1 MTEMYEFE
9 QIMEDL
15 MSDGLAPLLLTNSWS
30 FLLNIAAYVLT
41 AIALY
46 TLASRRGIKN
56 AWLSWVPVINCWIIG
71 SLSDQYRYVVK
82 GEVKNKRKAL
92 IILNIINWILALAMI
107 VISIVMVVT
116 VANTAINAP
125 MDMMADTMSGE
136 MMSKI
141 MGPVIAI
148 LGLCL
153 PLMGISIALMVI
165 RYMAMYDIY
174 NSCSPQNSVVF
185 LVLSILFS
193 ITEPFFLFFTRN
205 KDDGMPPRKQEPVYE
220 TPRETWN
227 QTEYL

>member
-116 VANTAINAP
+116 VANTAKLWAP
-125 MDMMADTMSGE
+125 
-136 MMSKI
+136 
-141 MGPVIAI
+141 
-148 LGLCL
+148 
-153 PLMGISIALMVI
+153 
-165 RYMAMYDIY
+165 
-174 NSCSPQNSVVF
+174 CSQS
-185 LVLSILFS
+185 LDCAC
-193 ITEPFFLFFTRN
+193 R
-205 KDDGMPPRKQEPVYE
+205 
-220 TPRETWN
+220 
-227 QTEYL
+227 

>member
-46 TLASRRGIKN
+46 TLASRRGLKN

-71 SLSDQYRYVVK
+71 SLSDQYRYVTK

-92 IILNIINWILALAMI
+92 IILNIINWILAIAMA
-107 VISIVMVVT
+107 VIAIVMVVT

-136 MMSKI
+136 MMSKV

-220 TPRETWN
+220 APRETWD

>member
-46 TLASRRGIKN
+46 TLASRRGLKN
-56 AWLSWVPVINCWIIG
+56 AWLSWVPVVNCWIIG

-92 IILNIINWILALAMI
+92 IVLQIISWIL
-107 VISIVMVVT
+107 VIAIFAVVVVMMVT
-116 VANTAINAP
+116 LTNMAINAP
-125 MDMMADTMSGE
+125 GDMMTDTLTGE
-136 MMSKI
+136 MLSKVL
-141 MGPVIAI
+141 GPMISVA
-148 LGLCL
+148 GLCML
-153 PLMGISIALMVI
+153 LIGMSIATMVI

-220 TPRETWN
+220 APRETWD